1 METADMVSHN
11 IAQLGKLFP
20 NCVSETI
27 DENGNRKLAVHMEI
41 LQQMLADTVL
51 PGEEAYEFSW
61 VGKKAAI
68 VEAHKR
74 IRKTLRPDISE
85 SKDWDTTENLYIEG
99 DNLEALKLLQE
110 SYLAAVKLIY
120 IDPPYNT
127 GHDFVYPDSF
137 IMDREEYAKG
147 TGYFDEDGNVNFGRE
162 NSETAGRYHS
172 DWCSMMYS
180 RLLLAR
186 NLLTEDGLILI
197 NMDENEINN
206 LQKICGEIFGE
217 TNDLGTIVWDKRN
230 PKGDARGIS
239 CQHEYIVVYAKN
251 KAVFTEKCKMQ
262 RPKKNAEAILKKADQ
277 LFSKVG
283 DNYTLDDA
291 NAEFSAWM
299 RMQKNFSGGEKAY
312 NKIDGKGDVYRPV
325 SMAWPNKK
333 KAPDDYFVPLIHPV
347 TNKTCPVPDRG
358 WRNPSATMKKMMAE
372 GRILFGKDETT
383 IPNSKYLLKD
393 NMYENIPSLLYY
405 GGSDT
410 ELLSQMH
417 IPFDTPKA
425 VNICKEHIKSF
436 TGEGDLILDFF
447 SGSATLAH
455 AIMQANAEDHRK
467 RKYIMVQIPEIIAK
481 NTEAYRQGY
490 RNICQIGKDRIR
502 RAGELIKKETGADID
517 YGFRVLRVDDTN
529 MKDVYYSAEEYSQNL
544 LFMLESNIKE
554 DRTDLDLLFGCLLDW
569 GLPLS
574 LPYRSEKIE
583 ECTVHNYNDG
593 DLIACFDENIPEDV
607 ITVIARMQP
616 LRVVFRDSSFADSSS
631 KMNVEEIFK
640 LMAPDTAVK
649 VI

>member
-262 RPKKNAEAILKKADQ
+262 RPKKNAEAILKKAW
-277 LFSKVG
+277 K
-283 DNYTLDDA
+283 
-291 NAEFSAWM
+291 
-299 RMQKNFSGGEKAY
+299 
-312 NKIDGKGDVYRPV
+312 
-325 SMAWPNKK
+325 
-333 KAPDDYFVPLIHPV
+333 
-347 TNKTCPVPDRG
+347 
-358 WRNPSATMKKMMAE
+358 
-372 GRILFGKDETT
+372 
-383 IPNSKYLLKD
+383 
-393 NMYENIPSLLYY
+393 
-405 GGSDT
+405 
-410 ELLSQMH
+410 
-417 IPFDTPKA
+417 
-425 VNICKEHIKSF
+425 
-436 TGEGDLILDFF
+436 
-447 SGSATLAH
+447 
-455 AIMQANAEDHRK
+455 
-467 RKYIMVQIPEIIAK
+467 
-481 NTEAYRQGY
+481 
-490 RNICQIGKDRIR
+490 
-502 RAGELIKKETGADID
+502 
-517 YGFRVLRVDDTN
+517 
-529 MKDVYYSAEEYSQNL
+529 
-544 LFMLESNIKE
+544 
-554 DRTDLDLLFGCLLDW
+554 
-569 GLPLS
+569 
-574 LPYRSEKIE
+574 
-583 ECTVHNYNDG
+583 
-593 DLIACFDENIPEDV
+593 
-607 ITVIARMQP
+607 
-616 LRVVFRDSSFADSSS
+616 
-631 KMNVEEIFK
+631 
-640 LMAPDTAVK
+640 
-649 VI
+649 

>member
-197 NMDENEINN
+197 NMDENEINGI
-206 LQKICGEIFGE
+206 LRGTQEAFPVS
-217 TNDLGTIVWDKRN
+217 TN
-230 PKGDARGIS
+230 IS
-239 CQHEYIVVYAKN
+239 LFMRRIRQCSLKN
-251 KAVFTEKCKMQ
+251 VKCRDRRKMQ
-262 RPKKNAEAILKKADQ
+262 RQ
-277 LFSKVG
+277 F
-283 DNYTLDDA
+283 
-291 NAEFSAWM
+291 
-299 RMQKNFSGGEKAY
+299 
-312 NKIDGKGDVYRPV
+312 
-325 SMAWPNKK
+325 
-333 KAPDDYFVPLIHPV
+333 
-347 TNKTCPVPDRG
+347 
-358 WRNPSATMKKMMAE
+358 
-372 GRILFGKDETT
+372 
-383 IPNSKYLLKD
+383 
-393 NMYENIPSLLYY
+393 
-405 GGSDT
+405 
-410 ELLSQMH
+410 
-417 IPFDTPKA
+417 
-425 VNICKEHIKSF
+425 
-436 TGEGDLILDFF
+436 
-447 SGSATLAH
+447 
-455 AIMQANAEDHRK
+455 
-467 RKYIMVQIPEIIAK
+467 
-481 NTEAYRQGY
+481 
-490 RNICQIGKDRIR
+490 
-502 RAGELIKKETGADID
+502 
-517 YGFRVLRVDDTN
+517 
-529 MKDVYYSAEEYSQNL
+529 
-544 LFMLESNIKE
+544 
-554 DRTDLDLLFGCLLDW
+554 
-569 GLPLS
+569 
-574 LPYRSEKIE
+574 
-583 ECTVHNYNDG
+583 
-593 DLIACFDENIPEDV
+593 
-607 ITVIARMQP
+607 
-616 LRVVFRDSSFADSSS
+616 
-631 KMNVEEIFK
+631 
-640 LMAPDTAVK
+640 
-649 VI
+649 